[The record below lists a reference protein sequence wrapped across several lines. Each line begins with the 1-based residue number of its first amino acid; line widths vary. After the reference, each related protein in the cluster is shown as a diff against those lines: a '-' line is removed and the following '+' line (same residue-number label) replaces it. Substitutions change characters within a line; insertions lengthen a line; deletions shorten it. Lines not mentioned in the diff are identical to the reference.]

1 MTGTETWTTPTAC
14 LILPADP
21 AADFMT
27 PNPVSIRDSASVHE
41 ARTLLTNKGLS
52 AVPVIDDAGRAIGV
66 LSKTDILVHERAQM
80 RTADSALVRDL
91 MTPAV
96 FSVSPNTP
104 ADKVVEQMLAL
115 KVHRLF
121 VVDSTGVLIGV
132 ITALDLLRQ
141 LRHPAGSIIP

>member
-1 MTGTETWTTPTAC
+1 MAATETWAVPSVS

-27 PNPVSIRDSASVHE
+27 PNPVSIRDGASVQE
-41 ARTLLTNKGLS
+41 AMALLTDKGLS
-52 AVPVIDDAGRAIGV
+52 AVPVIDDAGRAVGV

-80 RTADSALVRDL
+80 RMPDSTLVRDL

-96 FSVSPNTP
+96 FSVSSHTP

-121 VVDSTGVLIGV
+121 VVDRTGVLIGV

-141 LRHPAGSIIP
+141 LRRPAPPMIP